1 MEITVIKGVEGGYIV
16 MSDNG
21 DTAFIN
27 QQTFEKLVKQNKIK
41 NYA

>member
-1 MEITVIKGVEGGYIV
+1 MEITVIKKIEGGYIV

-27 QQTFEKLVKQNKIK
+27 QEVFEKLVKQNKIK